1 MSIKLIIVVGSRWLK
16 NDTKRPVG
24 GKRKTLLVSLKLGD
38 NNEQKRRQVI
48 AKQKTGPLCGRTCG
62 ESID

>member
-1 MSIKLIIVVGSRWLK
+1 MHLKYAKMLTIVVK
-16 NDTKRPVG
+16 ENF
-24 GKRKTLLVSLKLGD
+24 KLGD